1 MQKLIADIR
10 AAAHKERQINREA
23 TELQML
29 ALEFCAEVEKRYL
42 MSNDPLIKLLNNI
55 FIDPEPM
62 KDESHSIARYI

>member
-10 AAAHKERQINREA
+10 AAAHKERAISREA

-29 ALEFCAEVEKRYL
+29 ALELCREVEK
-42 MSNDPLIKLLNNI
+42 KLNHHWYDI

-62 KDESHSIARYI
+62 KDESHSIARCL